1 MVRALRSL
9 QSGTLTGKR
18 VEACVLRVHGQ
29 SEARLENDLQV
40 LELVNRPERGEMFD
54 QFTLGI
60 EEEFQIVDPQTREL
74 RSHVAEILEEGK
86 MLLGEHIK
94 PEMIQ
99 SMIEVGTG
107 ICRNIQEAR
116 ADITRLRSIIA
127 GLAKKNGLVI
137 VAASTHPIS
146 RWQDQEIFDDERYE
160 LLVQELQTVAR
171 SLLIF
176 GLHVHVGMADRE
188 RAIHIMNA
196 ARYFLPH
203 VLALSTSSPF
213 WMGHNTGLK
222 SYRTEVFKQF
232 PRTDIPDH
240 FDSYLGFQRYV
251 DLLIKTGC
259 INDGKKI
266 WWDIRPHPYFPTL
279 EFRVCDIPTRVD
291 DTIAIAA
298 LFQAIVAKLNK
309 LIDRNL
315 GFRLYRRMLIQ
326 ENKWRAVRYG
336 LEGKLIDF
344 GKQTEVPVSDL
355 VMELLEFVDDVVD
368 ELGSRKEIEHV
379 HTILERGTS
388 ADRQLQVYRE
398 TNDLKAVVDD
408 LIKMT
413 MENVPDT
420 PDLTIPK
427 TTTTAST
434 ISK

>member
-1 MVRALRSL
+1 
-9 QSGTLTGKR
+9 
-18 VEACVLRVHGQ
+18 
-29 SEARLENDLQV
+29 
-40 LELVNRPERGEMFD
+40 MFD

-60 EEEFQIVDPQTREL
+60 EEEFQIVDPESREL
-74 RSHVAEILEEGK
+74 RSHVTEFLDEGK
-86 MLLGEHIK
+86 MILGEQIK

-107 ICRNIQEAR
+107 ICKNIQEAR
-116 ADITRLRSIIA
+116 TDISRLRGIISQLA
-127 GLAKKNGLVI
+127 RKKGLEI

-146 RWQDQEIFDDERYE
+146 RWQDQKIFDDERYE
-160 LLVQELQTVAR
+160 LLVQELQSVAR

-203 VLALSTSSPF
+203 LLALTTSSPF
-213 WMGHNTGLK
+213 WMGLNTGLK
-222 SYRTEVFKQF
+222 SYRSEVFKQF

-240 FDSYLGFQRYV
+240 FDSYGSFERYIA
-251 DLLIKTGC
+251 LLVKTKC
-259 INDGKKI
+259 IDDGKKI
-266 WWDIRPHPYFPTL
+266 WWDVRPHPYFPTL

-291 DTIAIAA
+291 DTLAIAA
-298 LFQAIVAKLNK
+298 LFQAIVAKLDK

-336 LEGKLIDF
+336 LDGKMIDF
-344 GKQTEVPVSDL
+344 GKQTEVPVSEL
-355 VMELLEFVDDVVD
+355 VLELLEFVDDVVD

-379 HTILERGTS
+379 HTILARGTS
-388 ADRQLQVYRE
+388 ADRQLEVYRE

-408 LIKMT
+408 LIKLT
-413 MENVPDT
+413 MENVPET
-420 PDLTIPK
+420 TTLGVPK
-427 TTTTAST
+427 TTTTVST